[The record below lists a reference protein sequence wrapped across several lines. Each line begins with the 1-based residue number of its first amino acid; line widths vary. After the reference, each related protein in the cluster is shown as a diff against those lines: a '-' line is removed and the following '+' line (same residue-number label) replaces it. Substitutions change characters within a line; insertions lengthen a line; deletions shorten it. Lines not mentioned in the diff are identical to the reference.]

1 MADCKLHLSGH
12 FECNGFAC
20 KMSTKHI
27 SIEMAGDGVKV
38 EYSAGV
44 FSPAEIQ
51 QAIELITKVNKIVSK
66 GGMEKF

>member
-1 MADCKLHLSGH
+1 
-12 FECNGFAC
+12 
-20 KMSTKHI
+20 MSTKHI